1 MENTKNI
8 EAQSALTPPLKSIVV
23 NGKKKVAVN
32 GVVNLNLNNMKG
44 GVQADWNQN
53 DENAPDFIKNRICY
67 SETAGR
73 EYYNQSEDYEAV
85 TLMGSVSAEKYPAI
99 TYDEFKDRTFT
110 WTYDS
115 ETYTVSTNDAIET
128 ASGTIALGEAIML
141 VTAEFQGI
149 TPGLYFIIDDGVVYN
164 LSAQETVRKI
174 DEKFLPDQNNVI
186 FSWEHETQK
195 NIQLKGNCDL
205 SHNDSFNVYSAT
217 ELTINDFTSYGQTDE
232 YNNPEGLPF
241 TYDENNNTYTSV
253 SRMPSSGFESNDCVV
268 CVATKNQETNKYTLY
283 KVDSWVYDSSTNLI
297 TMELDEGPETD
308 ANFFIVSGIA
318 AGAESIAIGNGAA
331 CNFNCV
337 AIGTYS
343 VANSKNGASTAIG
356 NNSFSAF
363 YSVAIGG
370 AKASGDYAIS
380 VGESSKASGEGAISC
395 GYYSNAK
402 GNHSI
407 ALLGGTTNNE
417 GEIAIGNSW
426 GSSAA
431 TSQTLIKF
439 DRTTTPPT
447 MKVSF
452 DNGSTWGTVQITF

>member
-1 MENTKNI
+1 MK
-8 EAQSALTPPLKSIVV
+8 SRVALPPLKALVV

-32 GVVNLNLNNMKG
+32 GVVNLNLSNMKG

-53 DENAPDFIKNRICY
+53 DENAPDYIKNRICY
-67 SETAGR
+67 SETVGR
-73 EYYNQSEDYEAV
+73 EYYNQSEGYEAV
-85 TLMGSVSAEKYPAI
+85 TLMGSMPAEKYTAI
-99 TYDEFKDRTFT
+99 TYDEFKERTFT
-110 WTYDS
+110 CTQDS
-115 ETYTVSTNDAIET
+115 ETYTASTNGAIEI
-128 ASGTIALGEAIML
+128 APGVIALGEAIIL
-141 VTAEFQGI
+141 ATVEFQGI
-149 TPGLYFIIDDGVVYN
+149 APGLYFIIGDGVEEYN
-164 LSAQETVRKI
+164 LSAQETVHKI
-174 DEKFLPDQNNVI
+174 DEMFIPDQNNVI
-186 FSWEHETQK
+186 FRWEHETQK
-195 NIQLKGNCDL
+195 NIQLKGNYDL
-205 SHNDSFNVYSAT
+205 SNNDSFNVYSAT
-217 ELTINDFTSYGQTDE
+217 ELTINDFTSYGTTDE
-232 YNNPEGLPF
+232 YNNPEGLSF
-241 TYDENNNTYTSV
+241 TYDENTNTYTSV
-253 SRMPSSGFESNDCVV
+253 SRMPWSGFESNDCVV

-283 KVDSWVYDSSTNLI
+283 KVDSWIYDSSTNLV

-308 ANFFIVSGIA
+308 ANFFIISGIA
-318 AGAESIAIGNGAA
+318 AGGDSIAIGNGAVSTS
-331 CNFNCV
+331 NSV
-337 AIGTYS
+337 AIGCYS
-343 VANSKNGASTAIG
+343 VANSKDGGSVAIG

-363 YSVAIGG
+363 YSVAIGN
-370 AKASGDYAIS
+370 ATASGDYAIS
-380 VGESSKASGEGAISC
+380 VGEDSKASGDGAISV